1 MNESILDSKK
11 AIVSEISTKIKDA
24 ASTIVVEYRGLT
36 VKEVTLLRRNL
47 LKEGIEFKVYKNSMV
62 ERAAV
67 EAGVGDLAEALKG
80 PNAIAFSSDAVAPS
94 RILAKFA
101 KKHKMLVLK
110 GGVVEGKVVNAAM
123 ITTLASLPNR
133 EGMISML
140 LGLFQAPVRNFAYAL
155 SQVAEQKQVN

>member
-1 MNESILDSKK
+1 
-11 AIVSEISTKIKDA
+11 
-24 ASTIVVEYRGLT
+24 
-36 VKEVTLLRRNL
+36 
-47 LKEGIEFKVYKNSMV
+47 MV

-110 GGVVEGKVVNAAM
+110 GGVVEGKVVNATM
-123 ITTLASLPNR
+123 IATLASLPNR

-155 SQVAEQKQVN
+155 SQVAEQKN